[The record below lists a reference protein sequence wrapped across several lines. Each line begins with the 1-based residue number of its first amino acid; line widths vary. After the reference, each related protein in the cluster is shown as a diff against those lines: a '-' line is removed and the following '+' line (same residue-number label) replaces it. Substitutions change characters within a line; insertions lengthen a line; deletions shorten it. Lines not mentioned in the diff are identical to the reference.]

1 MSRVAWFNCSAG
13 TAGDMTMAAL
23 IDAGADQVRVGEM
36 LAALPVHD
44 YALTFER
51 TQRCGVGCTRALV
64 AVHEHDHEH
73 HRARTRGAGRILR
86 RVRDQGPVRPRRPD
100 RHGRWWGRPDRCDG
114 CDRACGW
121 DGCDRRFVSE
131 DNRVVSV

>member
-64 AVHEHDHEH
+64 AVHEHDHDH
-73 HRARTRGAGRILR
+73 HRAWKQIEIGRAH
-86 RVRDQGPVRPRRPD
+86 V
-100 RHGRWWGRPDRCDG
+100 
-114 CDRACGW
+114 
-121 DGCDRRFVSE
+121 
-131 DNRVVSV
+131 